1 MSLVWNDAAMY
12 LCSILIY
19 YDRAWCVISEKMY
32 SFCPWKNCSLYA
44 SDSTEGKQWNEM
56 FEYTNCSVE
65 HSMKL
70 NWGAKRK
77 KIIFFLLLN
86 VIKVCYN
93 LFLLDYHAAA
103 VGKATLN
110 FVASWCKCEM
120 QMFFFLVTCQ
130 GELFTWIIGSEQ
142 SFAMHFIVIFF
153 C

>member
-1 MSLVWNDAAMY
+1 
-12 LCSILIY
+12 
-19 YDRAWCVISEKMY
+19 
-32 SFCPWKNCSLYA
+32 
-44 SDSTEGKQWNEM
+44 M
-56 FEYTNCSVE
+56 FDYTNCSVE
-65 HSMKL
+65 HLMKL

-77 KIIFFLLLN
+77 KINFLFLFLN
-86 VIKVCYN
+86 VIKVCYI

-103 VGKATLN
+103 GGKATLK

-120 QMFFFLVTCQ
+120 QMFFFLVMCQ